1 MHAVALQRMQTVN
14 LPITGISSMATRQ
27 VLAELAA
34 AYGRAGRGEVRIQSV
49 GGVEAAKRVQDGEHF
64 DVVVL
69 ADDAIRQLAA
79 GGHVDAASLRP
90 IARSGMAIAVPAG
103 SQHPDIGSQDALR
116 AAMLAA
122 RRIGYST
129 GPSGTALLRL
139 IEQWGVAGVLRERL
153 VQARPGVPVASLIA
167 GGEVDLGFQQQSELM
182 NQHAVDVLGPMP
194 PGLEIVTT
202 FAGAVCSR
210 SARPVDAQAVLDFMC
225 LPQTAAVKQR
235 HGLQPA

>member
-1 MHAVALQRMQTVN
+1 VN

-34 AYGRAGRGEVRIQSV
+34 AHGRAGRGEVRIQSA
-49 GGVEAAKRVQDGEHF
+49 GGVEAAKRVRDGEHF

-69 ADDAIRQLAA
+69 ADEALHQLSSD
-79 GGHVDAASLRP
+79 GHVLPASIRP

-103 SQHPDIGSQDALR
+103 SPHPDIGSQDALR

-129 GPSGTALLRL
+129 GPSGAALLRL

-167 GGEVDLGFQQQSELM
+167 AGEVDLGFQQLSELM

-235 HGLQPA
+235 HGLQLA